1 MRSGVVSRGDMR
13 CGSLR
18 AEAAWLM
25 SVAVMGMTDSR
36 KTIIGVRLLRML
48 PALLAARVRVR
59 EKSGRARRPTEASF
73 GVFRVFADVRSDRD
87 RPFGYFILNETD
99 INETSVPDDHD
110 CTRCQMHLKHQLGH
124 Y

>member
-36 KTIIGVRLLRML
+36 KTIIGIRLLRML

-59 EKSGRARRPTEASF
+59 EKSGRDHTEASF
-73 GVFRVFADVRSDRD
+73 GVFRVFADA
-87 RPFGYFILNETD
+87 
-99 INETSVPDDHD
+99 
-110 CTRCQMHLKHQLGH
+110 
-124 Y
+124 